1 MKLLDTHVLLW
12 HDQDD
17 RRLRPGARREIER
30 AFRAGTAVVSTVTF
44 LEVGMLHQDGKV
56 NFIADVNEWRE
67 ELLEIGLRELPVT
80 GWIATQAGLLPDM
93 HGDPIDR
100 IIVATAL
107 HGNHE
112 LATADRQILAWTGP
126 LHRLPSG
133 R

>member
-1 MKLLDTHVLLW
+1 MMLLDSHVLVW
-12 HDQDD
+12 YDHGD
-17 RRLRPGARREIER
+17 RRLHPKVAHDIQQ
-30 AFRAGTAVVSTVTF
+30 AFAVNDVAVSTVSF
-44 LEVGMLHQDGKV
+44 LE
-56 NFIADVNEWRE
+56 IATLIRKGDLTLIPDIEEWRRS
-67 ELLEIGLRELPVT
+67 LFADGLREFSVT

-93 HGDPIDR
+93 HGDPMDR

-126 LHRLPSG
+126 LRRLSSG

>member
-1 MKLLDTHVLLW
+1 MLLDSHALVW
-12 HDQDD
+12 FDQGD
-17 RRLRPGARREIER
+17 RRLHPKAAHEIQQ
-30 AFRAGTAVVSTVTF
+30 AFASNDVAVSTITF
-44 LEVGMLHQDGKV
+44 LEIATLIRKGDLS
-56 NFIADVNEWRE
+56 FIPDIEEWRQS
-67 ELLEIGLRELPVT
+67 LFGDGLRELPVT

-126 LHRLPSG
+126 LRRLPSG